1 MYTTIIRGHW
11 LAASVVCV
19 AIAMGVSQAKAD
31 ELKSACEAIGAA
43 AQELAEM
50 RDIGME
56 MTDAMNLFIGLN
68 EVQEDLA
75 LRYVYALATSAD
87 GKPEDLPHDVGYT
100 VFVACMEEAQRP

>member
-1 MYTTIIRGHW
+1 MYSTIIRGHW

-68 EVQEDLA
+68 EVQEDLS
-75 LRYVYALATSAD
+75 LQWVYTLATIAYE
-87 GKPEDLPHDVGYT
+87 KPEELPHDVGYT